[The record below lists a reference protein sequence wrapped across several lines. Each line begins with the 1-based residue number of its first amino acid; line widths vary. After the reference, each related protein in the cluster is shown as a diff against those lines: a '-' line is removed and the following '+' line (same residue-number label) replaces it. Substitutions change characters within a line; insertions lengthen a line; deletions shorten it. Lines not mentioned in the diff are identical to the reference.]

1 MASTPRLGTCTNG
14 RDMTKCSG
22 AASDGVW
29 CYDNECYAA
38 DDLCQLLDAKLFSED
53 DIADVYGTMCD
64 DYFYEEMVEGLGD
77 DEALAESI
85 DDTVAMSIYDIIG
98 ANFTPEEP
106 LVGIYYEQD
115 ADAIDEDGIYDSLDF
130 NRTSQIT
137 AHRIQFLGT
146 GSVGLVQ
153 ESFEDM
159 FENEV
164 QLYYTTGSDAGP
176 SNDPPTVAL
185 DSDDAI
191 SSFTYS
197 TSETAALKSRF
208 GADVGGDASDVEAYL
223 EGLISEMTA
232 EIAATQIM
240 PQFTFKKI
248 KTETLDNN
256 TLSTFEDTEAEQT
269 VTTGLTTTTEVSA
282 EDYPESAT

>member
-38 DDLCQLLDAKLFSED
+38 DDLCGKLDGFWED
-53 DIADVYGTMCD
+53 EEAIADVYGTMCD

-159 FENEV
+159 RCNCIILLV
-164 QLYYTTGSDAGP
+164 LTPAQAM
-176 SNDPPTVAL
+176 
-185 DSDDAI
+185 I
-191 SSFTYS
+191 
-197 TSETAALKSRF
+197 
-208 GADVGGDASDVEAYL
+208 
-223 EGLISEMTA
+223 
-232 EIAATQIM
+232 
-240 PQFTFKKI
+240 PQR
-248 KTETLDNN
+248 
-256 TLSTFEDTEAEQT
+256 
-269 VTTGLTTTTEVSA
+269 
-282 EDYPESAT
+282 